1 MYKNKYR
8 AGFSLIEMMIVSLI
22 ILLLTMAAIPYYQNA
37 IEATYMTEG
46 TLLWNYV
53 RRYGE
58 GQDLTYK
65 KNRMANELNENR
77 RFKHFNIAIICQ
89 VPSEEEM
96 EENESEEN
104 ASAPSSGLCWEAELS
119 LQDPTQ
125 RIQYY
130 LTTQNNFSQ
139 LLCVPL
145 NEAGDSFCQSQAI
158 KEHRQAIAFLEK
170 EAYILHN

>member
-1 MYKNKYR
+1 MYKNKS
-8 AGFSLIEMMIVSLI
+8 GFSLIEMMISSVI

-77 RFKHFNIAIICQ
+77 RFKHFNVTINCR
-89 VPSEEEM
+89 VPPEEET
-96 EENESEEN
+96 EEAENKKEEN
-104 ASAPSSGLCWEAELS
+104 APVHSGLCWEAELS
-119 LQDPTQ
+119 LQDPNQ
-125 RIQYY
+125 RIRYY
-130 LTTQNNFSQ
+130 LTTQHNFSQ

-145 NEAGDSFCQSQAI
+145 NEAGDSFCQSQAL
-158 KEHRQAIAFLEK
+158 KEHREAIAFLEK